1 MTLLTKF
8 GNKASANQQVIG
20 DSFYSYQTLIAEKKG
35 DKVYLTKYWNYSRT
49 TLFYLKQFL
58 GGVSKNDI
66 EKGIK
71 EGRFIL

>member
-8 GNKASANQQVIG
+8 GNKASANQRING
-20 DSFYSYQTLIAEKKG
+20 NCFHSYNTLIAEKRG
-35 DKVYLTKYWNYSRT
+35 DKVYLTGYWDCSRT

-58 GGVSKNDI
+58 GVGSKKDI

-71 EGRFIL
+71 DGKYIL